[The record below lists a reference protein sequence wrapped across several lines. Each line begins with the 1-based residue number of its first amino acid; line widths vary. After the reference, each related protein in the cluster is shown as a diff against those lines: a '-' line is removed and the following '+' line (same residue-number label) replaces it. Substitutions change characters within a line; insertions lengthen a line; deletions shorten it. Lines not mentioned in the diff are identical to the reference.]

1 MLERTFL
8 KEQAKKREEQQ
19 QEFRLQREEKVRGER
34 EKMSLL
40 NHLIGHRNR
49 PEQITG
55 IAPVSEK

>member
-19 QEFRLQREEKVRGER
+19 QELRLQREEKVRGER

-40 NHLIGHRNR
+40 NHLIGRRNR